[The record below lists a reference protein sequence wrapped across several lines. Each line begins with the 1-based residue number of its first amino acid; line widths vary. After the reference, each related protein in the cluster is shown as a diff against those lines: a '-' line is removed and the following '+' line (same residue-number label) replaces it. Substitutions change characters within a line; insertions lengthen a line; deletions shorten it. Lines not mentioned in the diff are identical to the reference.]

1 MALPIKGIISALE
14 REWEK
19 GEGSIALSHTLPTS
33 STTPSSHSNVLV
45 LIVTC
50 KRIEYF
56 VNTVNSIFNIKH

>member
-1 MALPIKGIISALE
+1 MALPIMGIISALE

-33 STTPSSHSNVLV
+33 STTPSSHSNELV

-50 KRIEYF
+50 K
-56 VNTVNSIFNIKH
+56 